1 MKKRKIKNVVIFT
14 ILLSLTVLLF
24 SSQSIAGTNTK
35 LTNSTKQ
42 ADVKDT
48 KKGQVEKKQKT
59 DAKSTTDKK
68 STDVTSTKSSEVKKN
83 NTTDDEKDK
92 SSDKKKA
99 VVKISTTKKV
109 EDSKNKIPVEK
120 KEIPSSNKTI
130 IEKISNKTT
139 DDSKRFNFDT
149 QKKYISKSES
159 ITNTKSSTDK
169 HNTSNPE
176 MIINPLNKDTVTSGI
191 NHYVPRP
198 TIDINEIEELD
209 NIQIIIYNN
218 IEYRWYYGYYYE
230 PWWGC
235 YIRIWPP
242 FGFRIGWLPPYY
254 YAFWYRDIEYYYCCN
269 VYYIY
274 VEEEEEYVVVRP
286 PIGAVVETIPGYSE
300 KLIVDGE
307 TYFIADAIQYKAVI
321 VNDEIWFKVIKVID
335 EDEYDIVQI
344 PVGALIE
351 TLPEDRELIL
361 IDDQTYY
368 IADNVQYKAVIVND
382 EIWFKV
388 LKVG

>member
-14 ILLSLTVLLF
+14 ILLSLSVLLF
-24 SSQSIAGTNTK
+24 SSQSIAGNNTK

-42 ADVKDT
+42 TNAKDT
-48 KKGQVEKKQKT
+48 QKVQSEKKQEDKS
-59 DAKSTTDKK
+59 KSTTKEK
-68 STDVTSTKSSEVKKN
+68 SSNPTSTKSTEVKKN
-83 NTTDDEKDK
+83 TTTDDEKDK
-92 SSDKKKA
+92 STDKKKL

-120 KEIPSSNKTI
+120 KEIPFSNKTI
-130 IEKISNKTT
+130 IEKASNKTA
-139 DDSKRFNFDT
+139 DDSKRFNFDS

-159 ITNTKSSTDK
+159 ITNTKSNTDK
-169 HNTSNPE
+169 QNTINPE
-176 MIINPLNKDTVTSGI
+176 MIKNPLNKGTVTSDI
-191 NHYVPRP
+191 DHYVPRQ
-198 TIDINEIEELD
+198 TIDVNEIEELD

-218 IEYRWYYGYYYE
+218 IEYRWYYGYYYW
-230 PWWGC
+230 PWEGC
-235 YIRIWPP
+235 YRRIWPP

-254 YAFWYRDIEYYYCCN
+254 YAFWYRDIGYYYCCN

-274 VEEEEEYVVVRP
+274 VEEDEEYVVVRP
-286 PIGAVVETIPGYSE
+286 PIGAVVETIPDYSE

-368 IADNVQYKAVIVND
+368 IADNVQYKAVIMND